1 MKSLKSIIFCIKQKR
16 FLKKYIARQWIQWR
30 WLLYNMFTNSENS
43 KISETYRL
51 LINLS
56 DKVNLKRSDIYVAL

>member
-43 KISETYRL
+43 KTSETYRL

-56 DKVNLKRSDIYVAL
+56 DQVNLKRSDIYVAL